1 MLVKKKEI
9 KKILCIKPR
18 GIGDI
23 ILSTIILDSLKA
35 YFPAASIDYMT
46 EPFAAPAFNNNPI
59 VNKVIHM
66 GRTEFTPKVAWRV
79 RKEKYDM
86 VLDLWSNPRTA
97 QITFLSGI
105 KYRVGFGYRGR
116 SYAYNIKGTSE
127 RGSHHIADHN
137 LELLKA
143 LDIPILSKRIHY
155 YADPE
160 ENLKARDFI
169 KNNFPDNKKLYGI
182 VPAGGWASKRCDWQK
197 WVEICIAIE
206 KKYNASILVITGP
219 GDEEDGRQIKENLP
233 DLVTHAHR
241 NTLDSLTALINNCD
255 FIVANDSGPMHLAAA
270 LGKKTLG
277 VFGPTSPF
285 TAYPYPHSE
294 AWIRKD
300 DLFCIECNHL
310 ECPYNHECMKELPVD
325 KVMLKIEEILN
336 RQN

>member
-1 MLVKKKEI
+1 MKSYKKENI

-35 YFPAASIDYMT
+35 YFPAATIDYMT
-46 EPFAAPAFNNNPI
+46 EPFAAPAFNNNPL

-127 RGSHHIADHN
+127 RGKHHIADHN

-143 LDIPILSKRIHY
+143 LDIPVVSKKIHY
-155 YADPE
+155 YVNPAEDKAAKKFIGTHFPE
-160 ENLKARDFI
+160 E
-169 KNNFPDNKKLYGI
+169 KKLFGI
-182 VPAGGWASKRCDWQK
+182 VPSGGWASKRCDWQK
-197 WVEICIAIE
+197 WVEICEAIN
-206 KKYNASILVITGP
+206 KKYNAYLLVISGP
-219 GDEEDGRQIKENLP
+219 GDEEDATQIKNSLP
-233 DLVTHAHR
+233 DLVIHAHR
-241 NTLDSLTALINNCD
+241 TTLDSLTALFNNCD

-270 LGKKTLG
+270 LGKPTLG
-277 VFGPTSPF
+277 IFGPTSPF
-285 TAYPYPHSE
+285 TAYPYPHKD
-294 AWIRKD
+294 AWVRLD
-300 DLFCIECNHL
+300 ELFCIECNHL
-310 ECPYNHECMKELPVD
+310 VCPYHHECMRDLPVER
-325 KVMLKIEEILN
+325 VLNKIDDIIN
-336 RQN
+336 R